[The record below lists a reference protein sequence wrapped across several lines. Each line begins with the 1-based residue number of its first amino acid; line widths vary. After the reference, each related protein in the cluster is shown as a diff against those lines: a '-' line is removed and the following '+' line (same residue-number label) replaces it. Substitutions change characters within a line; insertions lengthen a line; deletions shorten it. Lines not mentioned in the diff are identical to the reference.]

1 MPAPYPHNH
10 RRELLAEALQLSR
23 LLLNSSDVDA
33 EVLQRR
39 QARLRDLQTELQPY
53 AHPIQRDRLPL
64 TQIPLVVRQAFVRA
78 LVLSAR
84 YHRMGGHHWRGTLDS
99 PTLRQYQI
107 EPVHALSMNGAIARW
122 TAAFDLPAE
131 TIDQLSQ
138 EIATIDQQLAEQER
152 IITAVL
158 ENVGLSIAPEK
169 PLEIVQSA
177 MLRLFQ
183 HLFGAVPVPVAALHC
198 LHTRTQIF
206 FCLDYDG
213 LQLADPALWQPLPVS
228 HQEAIARFLEQ
239 IGQFSFEK
247 FNRFPIFGACDPQQI
262 DLDWC
267 DCLSQQLAIPSS
279 RIVQVLLRSVSIIP
293 TQKAEA
299 FLVHDIWGHYW
310 QSLLTQF
317 ESDYSILADCDEPLR
332 AGETAYTPSGPIACR
347 ELFWVDGQQVW
358 LDEER
363 SRLFFHGE
371 VQQRLGLLFTH
382 LIGELV
388 ADVAEFKFI
397 WDHPT
402 MSDRLPSSSVFKG
415 LPAKLDLS
423 LADIDF
429 LFLRVLQSLLTVNL
443 SVMTPSLLEEELL
456 ADWDIEQSVESLE
469 LQTNLKIAIAH
480 LYQIF
485 MEEYQRDYL
494 PTVAGQEGIFTKTV
508 SNLLYLQ
515 NAINHLYT
523 DAIARDSKS
532 FQDVLMI
539 FVAVYCSSDSYAEFW
554 NIDDAIAQYF
564 LPCWTAVMDVDA
576 ASAPSGN

>member
-1 MPAPYPHNH
+1 MPVPHPHPH

-23 LLLNSSDVDA
+23 RLLNPSDA
-33 EVLQRR
+33 EAEVVQRR
-39 QARLRDLQTELQPY
+39 QARLRELQTSLQHY
-53 AHPIQRDRLPL
+53 AHPIQRDRLPVA
-64 TQIPLVVRQAFVRA
+64 QIPLAVRQAFVRA
-78 LVLSAR
+78 MVLATR
-84 YHRMGGHHWRGTLDS
+84 YHRMGGQHWRGTLDS
-99 PTLRQYQI
+99 PTLRQYQV
-107 EPVHALSMNGAIARW
+107 EPVNRLSVDGAIAQW
-122 TAAFDLPAE
+122 TAAFELSDDTAA
-131 TIDQLSQ
+131 QLAQ
-138 EIATIDQQLAEQER
+138 NMTAIDQQLADQER

-158 ENVGLSIAPEK
+158 EDVGLAIAIDTPPEA
-169 PLEIVQSA
+169 LQSA

-183 HLFGAVPVPVAALHC
+183 HLFGQVPIPVAALHC

-213 LQLADPALWQPLPVS
+213 LQLADSSLWQPLPAA
-228 HQEAIARFLEQ
+228 HQAAIAQFLTQ
-239 IGQFSFEK
+239 ISQFRFEK
-247 FNRFPIFGACDPQQI
+247 FNRFPIFGACDPQHI
-262 DLDWC
+262 NLEWC
-267 DCLSQQLAIPSS
+267 DRLSRQLAIPSR
-279 RIVQVLLRSVSIIP
+279 RIVQTLLRSVSIIP

-332 AGETAYTPSGPIACR
+332 AGETAYTPLGPIACR
-347 ELFWVDGQQVW
+347 ELFWVDGQRVW

-363 SRLFFHGE
+363 ARLFFHGE
-371 VQQRLGLLFTH
+371 AQQRLGLLFTH

-402 MSDRLPSSSVFKG
+402 LSDRLPSSSVFKG

-429 LFLRVLQSLLTVNL
+429 LFLRVLQPLLTINV
-443 SVMTPSLLEEELL
+443 SVMEPSRLEEELL
-456 ADWDIEQSVESLE
+456 ANWNMEQSAESLE
-469 LQTNLKIAIAH
+469 FQTNLKIAIAH
-480 LYQIF
+480 LYQVF

-494 PTVAGQEGIFTKTV
+494 PTVAGHEGLFTQAV

-515 NAINHLYT
+515 NAINQVYT
-523 DAIARDSKS
+523 DAIARDGKS

-554 NIDDAIAQYF
+554 DIDDAIAQYF
-564 LPCWTAVMDVDA
+564 LPCWQVVTDA
-576 ASAPSGN
+576 AAPPMPNGN